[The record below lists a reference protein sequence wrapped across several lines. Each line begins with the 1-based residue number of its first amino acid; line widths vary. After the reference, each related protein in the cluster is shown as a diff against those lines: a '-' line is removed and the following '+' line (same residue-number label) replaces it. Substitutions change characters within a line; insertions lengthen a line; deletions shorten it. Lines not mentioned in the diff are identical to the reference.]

1 MPEKE
6 ECMILYMTSTPGGIN
21 RATGRPEPLSNKN
34 HFVDRLKADW
44 KPHSKAVLIASEPD
58 EARFNSA
65 MAKSYLECFNRS
77 GLSMDSIA
85 VLDRREPK
93 IVEMLDRFDV
103 VILAGGHVPTENAWF
118 HQLRLREHLRHFRG
132 IVIGISAGTM
142 NCAEVVYA
150 QPEEEGEAVNPQYQ
164 RFLTGLGLTKTK
176 VIPHY
181 NQTIDAVLD
190 GKRLYQDITYPDSMG
205 ESFYCLTDGAYIRKD
220 TRTRK
225 EMLYGEAYL
234 ISDGEIGL
242 ISKTGGEFEI
252 PVKRRIPAELM
263 GALGSLAY
271 GMLLGVLLTR
281 QIMEEKRGR
290 I

>member
-1 MPEKE
+1 
-6 ECMILYMTSTPGGIN
+6 MILYMTSTPGGIN
-21 RATGRPEPLSNKN
+21 RATGRPELLSNKN
-34 HFVDRLKADW
+34 HFVDRLKGDW
-44 KPHSKAVLIASEPD
+44 KPHSKCVLIASEPD
-58 EARFNSA
+58 DAKFNSA
-65 MAKSYLECFNRS
+65 MAKTYLECFNRS
-77 GLSMDSIA
+77 GLSMDSID

-93 IVEMLDRFDV
+93 TVEILDRFDV

-118 HQLRLREHLRHFRG
+118 HQIKLREHLRHFRG

-150 QPEEEGEAVNPQYQ
+150 QPEEEGEAVNPHYQ
-164 RFLTGLGLTKTK
+164 RFLEGLGLTKTK

-190 GKRLYQDITYPDSMG
+190 GKRLYQDITFPDSMG

-220 TRTRK
+220 TKTKK

-234 ISDGEIGL
+234 ISDGEIGM

-252 PVKRRIPAELM
+252 PVKRHIPKILLLGAAALAL
-263 GALGSLAY
+263 GALIGA
-271 GMLLGVLLTR
+271 VVTR
-281 QIMEEKRGR
+281 RIMEDD
-290 I
+290 